1 MYIMATLKELYN
13 ALDTLRKMNLP
24 VDDKLLA
31 AADEL
36 EEKIIKEDILP
47 ALSQII
53 EPQLKEIQRDLVLVV
68 EHHPGEPLRVALSR
82 TANHSEI
89 IREMLNA
96 KPLTSTTDTPV
107 PTSHTPIEDSTPDT
121 LSAISQNDE
130 GTQERYKNPSKGLRV
145 TFPDGTIICKKK
157 AIDTYIDTLQKI
169 GFEKVASL
177 DLECR
182 GYNIV
187 SRTQRPPTPKCTW
200 QHKIGDWYIYSN
212 ISNQAKASFL
222 QQISDSLRLSLKI
235 ELLTEEK

>member
-1 MYIMATLKELYN
+1 MATLKELYN

-82 TANHSEI
+82 KANHSEI

-107 PTSHTPIEDSTPDT
+107 PTSHTPIDSIQDIP
-121 LSAISQNDE
+121 SAISPNDE

-145 TFPDGTIICKKK
+145 TFPNGVVIYHRK
-157 AIDTYIDTLQKI
+157 AIDTFIETLQRI
-169 GFEKVASL
+169 GLERVASL
-177 DLECR
+177 GLECGG

-200 QHKIGDWYIYSN
+200 QHKVGDWYIYSN
-212 ISNQAKASFL
+212 ISNQAKVSFL

>member
-1 MYIMATLKELYN
+1 METLKELYN
-13 ALDTLRKMNLP
+13 ALDTLRKMGLP

-31 AADEL
+31 AADER

-82 TANHSEI
+82 KANHSEI

-107 PTSHTPIEDSTPDT
+107 QASYTPVEDSTPDT
-121 LSAISQNDE
+121 PSAITPNDE

-145 TFPDGTIICKKK
+145 TFPDGVVIYHPK
-157 AIDTYIDTLQKI
+157 AIDTFIETLQRI
-169 GFEKVASL
+169 GLERVASL
-177 DLECR
+177 GLECG

-187 SRTQRPPTPKCTW
+187 SRTQRPPTPNCTW
-200 QHKIGDWYIYSN
+200 QHRVGDRYIYSN
-212 ISNQAKASFL
+212 ISNQVKVSFL

>member
-1 MYIMATLKELYN
+1 MATLKELYN

-53 EPQLKEIQRDLVLVV
+53 EPQLKEIRRDLVLVV

-82 TANHSEI
+82 KANHSEI

-107 PTSHTPIEDSTPDT
+107 QTSHTPVEGSTPPPKKRYQ
-121 LSAISQNDE
+121 S
-130 GTQERYKNPSKGLRV
+130 ERRRYAGEVQKSFKRLAGY
-145 TFPDGTIICKKK
+145 FP
-157 AIDTYIDTLQKI
+157 
-169 GFEKVASL
+169 
-177 DLECR
+177 
-182 GYNIV
+182 
-187 SRTQRPPTPKCTW
+187 
-200 QHKIGDWYIYSN
+200 
-212 ISNQAKASFL
+212 
-222 QQISDSLRLSLKI
+222 
-235 ELLTEEK
+235 

>member
-1 MYIMATLKELYN
+1 MATLKELY
-13 ALDTLRKMNLP
+13 AILDGIHKVGLP
-24 VDDKLLA
+24 VSKEFLKSV
-31 AADEL
+31 DEL

-82 TANHSEI
+82 KANHSEI

-96 KPLTSTTDTPV
+96 KPLTSTTDTPIQ
-107 PTSHTPIEDSTPDT
+107 TSHNPIDSTPDT
-121 LSAISQNDE
+121 SSAISPNDE

-169 GFEKVASL
+169 GFEEVASL
-177 DLECR
+177 GLMR
-182 GYNIV
+182 SGYNIV
-187 SRTQRPPTPKCTW
+187 SRIQRPPIGCMW
-200 QHKIGDWYIYSN
+200 QQQVGDWYIYSN
-212 ISNQAKASFL
+212 ISNQAKVSFL

-235 ELLTEEK
+235 ELLTSEQ

>member
-13 ALDTLRKMNLP
+13 ALDTLRKMNHP

-68 EHHPGEPLRVALSR
+68 EHHLCEPLRVTLSR
-82 TANHSEI
+82 KANHSEI

-107 PTSHTPIEDSTPDT
+107 PTSHTPVEDSTPNT
-121 LSAISQNDE
+121 PSAISPNDE
-130 GTQERYKNPSKGLRV
+130 GTQERYKK
-145 TFPDGTIICKKK
+145 
-157 AIDTYIDTLQKI
+157 
-169 GFEKVASL
+169 
-177 DLECR
+177 
-182 GYNIV
+182 
-187 SRTQRPPTPKCTW
+187 
-200 QHKIGDWYIYSN
+200 
-212 ISNQAKASFL
+212 SFK
-222 QQISDSLRLSLKI
+222 RLAG
-235 ELLTEEK
+235 

>member
-1 MYIMATLKELYN
+1 METLKELY
-13 ALDTLRKMNLP
+13 TLRDGIQKMNLP
-24 VDDKLLA
+24 ISEEFAK
-31 AADEL
+31 EFEER

-82 TANHSEI
+82 KANHSEI

-96 KPLTSTTDTPV
+96 KPITSTTDTPV
-107 PTSHTPIEDSTPDT
+107 PTSHNPMDSTPDT
-121 LSAISQNDE
+121 PSAISPNDE
-130 GTQERYKNPSKGLRV
+130 DSQERYKNPSKGLRV
-145 TFPDGTIICKKK
+145 TFPDGTIIYRYK
-157 AIDTYIDTLQKI
+157 AIDTFIETLQKI
-169 GFEKVASL
+169 GLERVASL
-177 DLECR
+177 GLECGG

-200 QHKIGDWYIYSN
+200 QHKVDDWYIYSN
-212 ISNQAKASFL
+212 ISNQAKVSFL